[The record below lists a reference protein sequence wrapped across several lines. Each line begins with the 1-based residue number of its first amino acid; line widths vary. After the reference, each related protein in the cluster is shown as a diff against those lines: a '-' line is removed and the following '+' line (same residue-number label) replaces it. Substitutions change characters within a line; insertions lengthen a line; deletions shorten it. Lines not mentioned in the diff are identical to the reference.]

1 RSQEQSAPQQFGY
14 YSTRRRPGG
23 LWQAGPGRFACRLAN
38 FSGRKYKL
46 AAPGAFKRS
55 LLRTLFLSFP
65 RKLMNTRWTPSG
77 VPAHKGAA
85 LIIVLAFMAL
95 LTGLALAYFSH
106 TATDRQLAQASFHD
120 ASANLLARTALDII
134 VSSLK
139 REIAVA
145 GVNVTQ
151 ANIQSQRSGVDSS
164 IPNLLTRCV
173 GNASVSAPG
182 VL

>member
-1 RSQEQSAPQQFGY
+1 
-14 YSTRRRPGG
+14 
-23 LWQAGPGRFACRLAN
+23 
-38 FSGRKYKL
+38 
-46 AAPGAFKRS
+46 
-55 LLRTLFLSFP
+55 
-65 RKLMNTRWTPSG
+65 MNTRWTPSG

-120 ASANLLARTALDII
+120 ASADLLARTALDII

-151 ANIQSQRSGVDSS
+151 ANIQPQRSGDDAS
-164 IPNLLTRCV
+164 IPNLIRRSVRNDAISQPLPNTGCRQLHTARLGV
-173 GNASVSAPG
+173 GNPSGTEPCTGAQRCSWTLCFRGLRRGRLARYESG
-182 VL
+182 RISRLGGQ

>member
-1 RSQEQSAPQQFGY
+1 MSNRRNNKQRSASSECY
-14 YSTRRRPGG
+14 ET
-23 LWQAGPGRFACRLAN
+23 
-38 FSGRKYKL
+38 
-46 AAPGAFKRS
+46 
-55 LLRTLFLSFP
+55 
-65 RKLMNTRWTPSG
+65 
-77 VPAHKGAA
+77 PAHQGAA

-120 ASANLLARTALDII
+120 ASADLLARTALDII

-151 ANIQSQRSGVDSS
+151 ANIQPQRSGDDAS
-164 IPNLLTRCV
+164 IPNLIRR
-173 GNASVSAPG
+173 SVRNDAISPPG
-182 VL
+182 VPSLASTVSSGPVDPANPERGEITRARWNSQDRKSTRLNSSH